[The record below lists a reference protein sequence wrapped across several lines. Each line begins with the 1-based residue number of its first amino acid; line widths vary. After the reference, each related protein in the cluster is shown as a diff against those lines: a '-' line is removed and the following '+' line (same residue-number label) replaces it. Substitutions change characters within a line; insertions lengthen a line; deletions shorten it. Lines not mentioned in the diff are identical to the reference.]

1 MPSATDAPETPR
13 NSRSFGT
20 RLQVGWERA
29 VANLPLALVPL
40 LSSLLAPENVRRV
53 LAADGLNFGIAF
65 RFPAALPDLWSFVS
79 LPNQPAGVHVSPTLW
94 LLPVVIPVHAA
105 LVAGLLGSVREAIRT
120 GRYDFVGNVRQYF
133 VPVLV
138 FVALVRVVGFG
149 AVALAAVA
157 PPLVLLAVPLFLL
170 LSYVFYATP
179 YLLVVADDSVSD
191 ALARSWNWAA
201 EGGPYFAYAGG
212 YLLAVVAVSV
222 LVSAFVVN
230 LGVVGIGVGA
240 MVTAPVA
247 LALTFA
253 TTEFVADV
261 ADERGA
267 GATDPGGPDD
277 GGDRTSAG
285 NRRDVREDRKNVRED
300 RAPDVDADID
310 AGADE
315 ARNADSDE
323 RRDTD
328 YWDRREDE

>member
-29 VANLPLALVPL
+29 MADLPLALVPL

-53 LAADGLNFGIAF
+53 LAAEDLNFGIAF

-94 LLPVVIPVHAA
+94 LLPVLIPVHAA
-105 LVAGLLGSVREAIRT
+105 LVAGLVGSADQAIRT
-120 GRYDFVGNVRQYF
+120 GRYDFAANVRRYF

-170 LSYVFYATP
+170 LSYVFYAAP
-179 YLLVVADDSVSD
+179 YLLVVADDSVGD
-191 ALARSWNWAA
+191 ALARSYDWAA
-201 EGGPYFAYAGG
+201 AGGPYFAYAGG
-212 YLLAVVAVSV
+212 YLLTIVAASV
-222 LVSAFVVN
+222 FVSAFVVN

-240 MVTAPVA
+240 VVTAPVA

-253 TTEFVADV
+253 TTEFVADL

-267 GATDPGGPDD
+267 GAGDRGGPGAGGRSPDAGDRRGDD
-277 GGDRTSAG
+277 GNSGRGFDRDRGSDRYSDFEPTSDG
-285 NRRDVREDRKNVRED
+285 HG
-300 RAPDVDADID
+300 DADS
-310 AGADE
+310 
-315 ARNADSDE
+315 R
-323 RRDTD
+323 
-328 YWDRREDE
+328 DRREDE